1 MSNHQQQEASP
12 SLSRHSQSLPA
23 LLPIYHAI
31 GNNYM
36 QRIQKD
42 LARLVKADA
51 VLALVGEVFG
61 LIPLEPDSCHVNI
74 VITNMQLCKAN
85 PGQHSRFQS
94 QGPWRILFT

>member
-1 MSNHQQQEASP
+1 
-12 SLSRHSQSLPA
+12 
-23 LLPIYHAI
+23 
-31 GNNYM
+31 
-36 QRIQKD
+36 
-42 LARLVKADA
+42 